1 MTPGAAPPAPPAGMA
16 AATAAYTAGDI
27 AGSKGSARSSFR
39 ASGRVSLS
47 ARPASSA
54 QVGHTAGSVATTSAA
69 LGLRR
74 TSWQQHLPPRLQRL
88 FTKIAVVMDGGAVL
102 CVIVLATLAAIF
114 LEDIKGQTL
123 RLRHR
128 GCAWAQPRASWHRI
142 GRLTRLQPHALALSS
157 AMSVCSHE
165 L

>member
-1 MTPGAAPPAPPAGMA
+1 MTPGASPPAPPAGMA
-16 AATAAYTAGDI
+16 AATAAYTAGDLG
-27 AGSKGSARSSFR
+27 GSKGSARSSFR

-54 QVGHTAGSVATTSAA
+54 PVGHTAGSVATTSAA

-88 FTKIAVVMDGGAVL
+88 FTKIAVVMDGGVVL

-114 LEDIKGQTL
+114 LEDIKGHRRWDRCDRCDSA
-123 RLRHR
+123 RLS
-128 GCAWAQPRASWHRI
+128 RACHRI
-142 GRLTRLQPHALALSS
+142 GRLTLLQPHALALSS
-157 AMSVCSHE
+157 ALSMCSDE

>member
-27 AGSKGSARSSFR
+27 GGSKGSARSSFR
-39 ASGRVSLS
+39 VSGRVSLS

-54 QVGHTAGSVATTSAA
+54 PVGHTAGSVATTSAA

-114 LEDIKGQTL
+114 LEDIKGHRRWDHCDTVAAAQL
-123 RLRHR
+123 RI
-128 GCAWAQPRASWHRI
+128 AS
-142 GRLTRLQPHALALSS
+142 GRLG
-157 AMSVCSHE
+157 
-165 L
+165 